1 MTRPTSARG
10 RLARYGFGVAD
21 GDGGA
26 RAADLLGPDGL
37 GLWDPA
43 RQEPAGDAAELLKA
57 LSRAADPDLALRQLH
72 RVVEAEGRTGATE
85 HGATGATGR
94 GATGAAGSPG
104 PPASGIGA
112 TADGPGAAG
121 SPLLAALRTDP
132 GLRRR
137 LIAVL
142 GASSALGDHLV
153 ANPGHWRA
161 LATTDGRAPLADGTL
176 EPEPGPDAA
185 PAAGEPMSIPA
196 LRQAYRLALL
206 RVAAA
211 DLTGGQ
217 GLEQTMAALSALADA
232 TLAAAYRIA
241 VAELPAGT
249 PPPRLAVVAMGK
261 CGGVELNYVSDVD
274 VIFVAAADEDL
285 TAGTAVATRLIHIC
299 GLVAWPVD
307 AALRPEGNRGPLVRT
322 LASHLAYYRRWART
336 WEFQALLKARPA
348 AGDTALAEEWIG
360 QLAPLLWRAAE
371 RPEAVD
377 DIRAMRRKI
386 LDNIP
391 PRELEREIKR
401 GPGGLRDIEFAVQVL
416 QLVHGRIDESLR
428 EPGTIPALRALVAGG
443 YVGRADG
450 EALLRGYR
458 FLRAVEHRL
467 QLQGL
472 RRTHTVPT
480 DPAALRW
487 LAHALG
493 YTATPAQDAVEAF
506 RAEWVAHATEVRRL
520 HAKLLYRP
528 LLEAVARVP
537 ADGLRMT
544 PEAARHRLEILGF
557 ADPSGALRHLEA
569 LTGGV
574 TRTAAIQRTLLPV
587 LLQEF
592 ADAPEP
598 DRGLLNYRRVSD
610 KLGGTPWY
618 LRLLRDEGP
627 VARRLARE
635 LALSRYVADLL
646 ARDPEALRLLAQDA
660 ELTPRSAEVLCEGF
674 AAAANRHLAGGGAS
688 PTDPAEAIRAVRA
701 LRRRELFRLA
711 CADVLRHAGSL
722 APVGPG
728 TGGAATGLGAANPTA
743 GTAAAATL
751 DIDVLGAALSA
762 VTDATL
768 AAALQAAR
776 ATHPGPPG
784 LRFAVIGMGRLG
796 GYEMNYLSD
805 ADVLFVYEPPS
816 GVAEDA
822 ASAAAHAIAEELR
835 RLLGMP
841 APDPPLGVDA
851 DLRPEGRQGPLV
863 RSLAAY
869 AQYYARWSRVWEAQ
883 ALLRARFV
891 CGDAE
896 LGRAFEEI
904 ANPVRYPRRGLT
916 REQVVEIRRIKARV
930 ETERLPRGADPA
942 THTKLG
948 RGGLADVE
956 WAVQLVQLRHGG
968 HVPALRSTR
977 TLDALAAARDAGLIE
992 AADAAA
998 MAAGWRLA
1006 AQVRNALMLVRGRAG
1021 DQLPRH
1027 GVELAGVVRLLGGHD
1042 PGEFL
1047 DEYLR
1052 TARRSRAAVER
1063 VLDA

>member
-1 MTRPTSARG
+1 MSRPTRAPG
-10 RLARYGFGVAD
+10 RLARYGFGTAE

-37 GLWDPA
+37 RLWQPVE
-43 RQEPAGDAAELLKA
+43 QEPVDEQAADLLAA

-72 RVVEAEGRTGATE
+72 RIVEAERRENGGTAAEATD
-85 HGATGATGR
+85 T
-94 GATGAAGSPG
+94 
-104 PPASGIGA
+104 
-112 TADGPGAAG
+112 G
-121 SPLLAALRTDP
+121 SPLLAALHADP

-153 ANPGHWRA
+153 AHPGHYAA
-161 LATTDGRAPLADGTL
+161 LGTASDGLAPTAEGRL
-176 EPEPGPDAA
+176 EPVGDGNPVAV
-185 PAAGEPMSIPA
+185 
-196 LRQAYRLALL
+196 LRSAYRLALL
-206 RVAAA
+206 RIAAA
-211 DLTGGQ
+211 DLTGGR

-232 TLAAAYRIA
+232 TLAEAYEIA
-241 VAELPAGT
+241 VAELPEGT
-249 PPPRLAVVAMGK
+249 ARPRLAVVAMGK
-261 CGGVELNYVSDVD
+261 CGGGELNYVSDVD
-274 VIFVAAADEDL
+274 VIFVAAEDSDL
-285 TAGTAVATRLIHIC
+285 TAGTTVATRLIHIC

-307 AALRPEGNRGPLVRT
+307 AALRPEGSRGPLVRT

-348 AGDTALAEEWIG
+348 AGDLPLAQEWID
-360 QLAPLLWRAAE
+360 QLAPLVWRAAE
-371 RPEAVD
+371 RPEAVED
-377 DIRAMRRKI
+377 VRAMRRRI
-386 LDNIP
+386 IDNIP
-391 PRELEREIKR
+391 PKELEREIKR
-401 GPGGLRDIEFAVQVL
+401 GPGGLRDIEFAVQLL
-416 QLVHGRIDESLR
+416 QLVHGRGDETLR
-428 EPGTIPALRALVAGG
+428 APGTIPALRALVAGG

-458 FLRAVEHRL
+458 FLRSVEHRL

-480 DPAALRW
+480 EPAALRW
-487 LAHALG
+487 LAAALG
-493 YTATPAQDAVEAF
+493 FTATPGRSAVESF
-506 RAEWVAHATEVRRL
+506 RAEWVTHAAEVRRL

-528 LLEAVARVP
+528 LLESVARVP
-537 ADGLRMT
+537 ADGLRLT

-557 ADPSGALRHLEA
+557 ADPAGALRHLQA

-574 TRTAAIQRTLLPV
+574 SRTAAIQRTLLPV
-587 LLQEF
+587 LLSEF

-598 DRGLLNYRRVSD
+598 DRGLLNYRKVSD
-610 KLGGTPWY
+610 QLGSTPWY
-618 LRLLRDEGP
+618 LRLLRDGGP
-627 VARRLARE
+627 VARRLARV
-635 LALSRYVADLL
+635 LALSRYVADML
-646 ARDPEALRLLAQDA
+646 ARDPEALRLLAEEN
-660 ELTPRSAEVLCEGF
+660 ELVPRPREVLREGF
-674 AAAANRHLAGGGAS
+674 LAAASRHA
-688 PTDPAEAIRAVRA
+688 DPVEATRAVRA
-701 LRRRELFRLA
+701 LRRRELVRVA
-711 CADVLRHAGSL
+711 CADLLCRAGAL
-722 APVGPG
+722 APTP
-728 TGGAATGLGAANPTA
+728 TRPEGGARKAPGLSDITGV
-743 GTAAAATL
+743 GTALA
-751 DIDVLGAALSA
+751 D

-768 AAALQAAR
+768 AAALRAAR
-776 ATHPGPPG
+776 ASQPAPPG

-796 GYEMNYLSD
+796 GYESNYLSD
-805 ADVLFVYEPPS
+805 ADVLFVYDPPAGSSESTAS
-816 GVAEDA
+816 G
-822 ASAAAHAIAEELR
+822 AAHAIAEELR

-891 CGDAE
+891 CGDAD
-896 LGRAFEEI
+896 LGAEFE
-904 ANPVRYPRRGLT
+904 AMVDPVRYPADGLS
-916 REQVVEIRRIKARV
+916 REQTVEIRRIKARV

-956 WAVQLVQLRHGG
+956 WAVQLVQLRHAGA
-968 HVPALRSTR
+968 VPALRGTR
-977 TLDALAAARDAGLIE
+977 TLDALAAAAEAGLVDP
-992 AADAAA
+992 ADAAE
-998 MAAGWRLA
+998 MAAGWSLA

-1027 GVELAGVVRLLGGHD
+1027 GVELAAVVRLLGRDD

-1052 TARRSRAAVER
+1052 TGRRSRAAAQR
-1063 VLDA
+1063 VLEM